1 MGLVFFLYTLRVKK
15 NVHCGFPTFLCR
27 RVLELISTHIYL
39 VVVFTEIDC
48 TLLETC
54 YCVYLYIYMFYRV
67 TPPGDLSGFCFLN
80 CK

>member
-48 TLLETC
+48 TLL
-54 YCVYLYIYMFYRV
+54 
-67 TPPGDLSGFCFLN
+67 
-80 CK
+80 